1 MIRVLVVD
9 DHQLVRTGISRL
21 LADAEGIEIVG
32 QAGSGEDAID
42 MIADIHPDVVLMD
55 VQMPGIGGLE
65 ATRRSLRVDPDLKII
80 AVTIYDDEPFPSR
93 LMNAGA
99 VGYITKTAGVDEMLK
114 AIKSV
119 CDGQRYISSEIAQ
132 QLALKPFSNDGGS
145 PFDALSSREMQ
156 ITLMVISGLRV
167 QEISD
172 NLSLSPKTVN
182 SYRYR
187 IFDKLGVRND
197 VGLTKMSIKH
207 GVIDSEAVA

>member
-21 LADAEGIEIVG
+21 LADVEGIEIVG
-32 QAGSGEDAID
+32 QAGSGEDAIE

-119 CDGQRYISSEIAQ
+119 SEGKRYISSEIAQ
-132 QLALKPFSNDGGS
+132 QLALKPFVNDGGS

-167 QEISD
+167 TEIAG

-197 VGLTKMSIKH
+197 VELTKMSIKH
-207 GVIDSEAVA
+207 GIIDSEAVA

>member
-1 MIRVLVVD
+1 MVVD

-32 QAGSGEDAID
+32 QASCGEDAID
-42 MIADIHPDVVLMD
+42 MIKDVHPDVVLMD

-80 AVTIYDDEPFPSR
+80 ALTVYDDEPFPSR

-99 VGYITKTAGVDEMLK
+99 VGYLTKTANVDEMLC
-114 AIKSV
+114 AIKTV
-119 CDGQRYISSEIAQ
+119 CEGERYISSEIAQ
-132 QLALKPFSNDGGS
+132 QLVLKPFNNEAGS
-145 PFDALSSREMQ
+145 PFDTLSSREMQ
-156 ITLMVISGLRV
+156 ITLMVIGGLRV

-187 IFDKLGVRND
+187 IFEKLAVRND
-197 VGLTKMSIKH
+197 VELTKMSIKH
-207 GVIDSEAVA
+207 GVIDSEVFA

>member
-1 MIRVLVVD
+1 MVVD

-32 QAGSGEDAID
+32 QASSGEDAID
-42 MIADIHPDVVLMD
+42 MIKDVHPDVVLMD

-80 AVTIYDDEPFPSR
+80 ALTVYDDEPFPSR

-99 VGYITKTAGVDEMLK
+99 VGYLTKTANVDEMLN

-132 QLALKPFSNDGGS
+132 QLVLKPFNSESGS
-145 PFDALSSREMQ
+145 PFDNLSSREMQ
-156 ITLMVISGLRV
+156 ITLMVIGGLRV

-187 IFDKLGVRND
+187 IFEKLGVRND
-197 VGLTKMSIKH
+197 VELTKMSIKH

>member
-1 MIRVLVVD
+1 MHRVMVVD

-32 QAGSGEDAID
+32 QAGNGEDAIN
-42 MIADIHPDVVLMD
+42 MIKDVHPDVVLMD

-80 AVTIYDDEPFPSR
+80 ALTVYDDEPFPSR

-99 VGYITKTAGVDEMLK
+99 VGYLTKTANVDEMLS
-114 AIKSV
+114 AIRTV
-119 CDGQRYISSEIAQ
+119 CDGERYISSEIAQ
-132 QLALKPFSNDGGS
+132 QLVLKPFNNEASS
-145 PFDALSSREMQ
+145 PFDNLSSREMQ
-156 ITLMVISGLRV
+156 ITLMVIGGLKV
-167 QEISD
+167 AEISD

-187 IFDKLGVRND
+187 IFDKLGVRNN
-197 VGLTKMSIKH
+197 VELTKMSIKY
-207 GVIDSEAVA
+207 GVIDSEVVA